1 MNDLFYI
8 LDLIAVAVFAI
19 TGALEAGQRKM
30 DLFGV
35 IVVAIVTAIGGGTL
49 RDILLGRL
57 PVYWVHDMNY
67 IFSTVGAALFT
78 FVTVR
83 KHPLPQNAFLFPD
96 AIGLGLFNVIGV
108 AVALKLNVPWLIASI
123 MGVITAVFG
132 GVIRDVLCNQIP
144 LIFRTEIYATAAWLG
159 GLLQIG
165 LLSLGMQMDLAS
177 VISMVF
183 TILLRMAAI
192 YWGISLPT
200 FKEKV

>member
-19 TGALEAGQRKM
+19 TGALEAGQQKM

-57 PVYWVHDMNY
+57 PVYWVHDINY
-67 IFSTVGAALFT
+67 IFSTVGAAIFT
-78 FVTVR
+78 FIIVR
-83 KHPLPQNAFLFPD
+83 KKPLPQNAFLIPD
-96 AIGLGLFNVIGV
+96 AIGLGLFAVIGV
-108 AVALKLNVPWLIASI
+108 AVALKLHVPWLIASI

-144 LIFRTEIYATAAWLG
+144 LIFRTEIYATAAWFG
-159 GLLQIG
+159 GLLQIFLVSSG
-165 LLSLGMQMDLAS
+165 ISMDIAS
-177 VISMVF
+177 VISMIFIIV
-183 TILLRMAAI
+183 LRLAAI
-192 YWGISLPT
+192 YWGICLPT

>member
-8 LDLIAVAVFAI
+8 LDLVAVAVFAI

-57 PVYWVHDMNY
+57 PVYWIHDINY

-78 FVTVR
+78 FITVR
-83 KHPLPQNAFLFPD
+83 KYPLPQNAFLFPD

-159 GLLQIG
+159 GLLQIS

-177 VISMVF
+177 VISMIF